1 VNGEVKENGEY
12 NVRAIERALQILDCF
27 DARHPDRGLTEI
39 AQQVGLHK
47 ATTHRIVMTLLN
59 SGYLD
64 KSPDGQKYRLGLRLA
79 SLGSIVTSQMNLR
92 RDSLPYMTQLC
103 ERFEEACDLSIFDN
117 GEVLYIEVLRSNHA
131 LNIAAA
137 IGQRLPLHCTASGK
151 IFLAH
156 MPLEDREKYLHP
168 PLASFTAKTITGVE
182 KLNKQFKEI
191 LSKGYGMD
199 DEEIEVGI
207 RAISAPIFN
216 KDGKV
221 AAAVSVPG
229 PTTRMSDERIP
240 EIAAGLL
247 ETAALCSRRQGWTV

>member
-1 VNGEVKENGEY
+1 VNGKVKENGEY

-47 ATTHRIVMTLLN
+47 ATTHRIVITLLN

-151 IFLAH
+151 IFLAY
-156 MPLEDREKYLHP
+156 MPPEEREKYLHP
-168 PLASFTAKTITGVE
+168 PLVSFTTKTVTSIDE
-182 KLNKQFKEI
+182 LNKQFEEI
-191 LSKGYGMD
+191 LNKGYGVD
-199 DEEIEVGI
+199 NEETEAGI

-216 KDGKV
+216 REGKV
-221 AAAVSVPG
+221 AAALSVPG
-229 PTTRMSDERIP
+229 PTSRMSDKRIP
-240 EIAAGLL
+240 EIITGLL
-247 ETAALCSRRQGWTV
+247 EIAAQCSRRQGWNA